1 MFLNSLIR
9 YSQII
14 ASKSSPPQEVS
25 PFVALTSKTP
35 FEISK
40 IDMSNVPPPRS

>member
-1 MFLNSLIR
+1 MMT
-9 YSQII
+9 
-14 ASKSSPPQEVS
+14 SKSSPPQDVS

-40 IDMSNVPPPRS
+40 IEISNVPPPKS